1 MAGQHSATLRENSSF
16 LIDSVV
22 RSYGVVFFSQRK
34 SFGLLI
40 ALATFLNPLTGLIG
54 LFAILSSNAI
64 AFILG
69 LERQKIRKG
78 YYGFNAL
85 LVALALTF
93 FYAPSLN
100 LLILTF
106 LGSVITTLFAEALQ
120 RTFWHYLRLPALS
133 LPFVI
138 GFSIVVSASFGFGK
152 LEVAESSMGGTIVT
166 TGFDFLDLFL
176 KSIGAVLFQVD
187 VFSGAIILIAFLLHS
202 RIGVLLGLAG
212 FAAGY
217 ATHAWLGAYPQ
228 VLTEQYLG
236 FNYVLTGIALGGIFL
251 IPSAGALLLAVIA
264 ASASALIM
272 LSSKVLLPE
281 YLSPTAI
288 PFNIITLLVLYS
300 LKQRLVTA
308 SGLQLSAVE
317 ASTPEENLSTH
328 RANLKQFRRWGVE
341 VMLPFNGTW
350 SVTQGFNGGMTH
362 KEDWRFAIDFVVP
375 GARGKLYKGS
385 GAELSDYVCFGVPVL
400 AAAEGTVVY
409 VKSDVHDNHVG
420 AVNERENWGNA
431 VIIEHA
437 PHYYSCVAHLK
448 KGSIPV
454 KMGERVRAGQVIGQ
468 CGNSGRSPYPHL
480 HFQMQNV
487 PAIGAPTLHFEFA
500 HYVREEAGKK
510 EFMLRGEPKERDVVM
525 KLHVSPHAQQF
536 FPYSFAHDFIYSVKR
551 EGAEQEERWQTEI
564 DFHGNL
570 SLVSSPVETRMYF
583 TMDQGVLSVK
593 KLEGSSDTGLYHVGE
608 LLTDV
613 PLVTG
618 ETFAW
623 TSFEEADDPL
633 PRGMTALLD
642 LLAVLGISFKFKLAN
657 TLHST
662 QHSIKLTSNAQLVLR
677 TPVGSL
683 RPSKRIRKIGYTF
696 ARPSGLTHFE
706 GNSVELELKET
717 IERKEDKKA

>member
-1 MAGQHSATLRENSSF
+1 MAGQHSATLRENISF
-16 LIDSVV
+16 LIDSIV
-22 RSYGVVFFSQRK
+22 RSYGVIFFSQRS
-34 SFGLLI
+34 SFGLFI
-40 ALATFLNPLTGLIG
+40 AVTTFLNPLTGLIG
-54 LFAILSSNAI
+54 LFAILCSNAV
-64 AFILG
+64 AYILG

-106 LGSVITTLFAEALQ
+106 LGSVITTLFAEVLQ
-120 RTFWHYLRLPALS
+120 RTFWNYLRLPALS

-152 LEVAESSMGGTIVT
+152 LEVAESMTSWTNFT
-166 TGFDFLDLFL
+166 TGFFFLDFFL
-176 KSIGAVLFQVD
+176 KSIGAVLFQVN
-187 VFSGAIILIAFLLHS
+187 VLSGAIVLVAFLLHS
-202 RIGVLLGLAG
+202 RIGVLLGVAG

-251 IPSAGALLLAVIA
+251 VPSAGALLLAMLG

-281 YLSPTAI
+281 FLPPTAI

-300 LKQRLVTA
+300 LKQRLVPA

-328 RANLKQFRRWGVE
+328 RANLKRFRRWGVE

-350 SVTQGFNGGMTH
+350 IVTQGFNGEMTH
-362 KEDWRFAIDFVVP
+362 KEDWRFAVDFVVP
-375 GARGKLYKGS
+375 GARGKLHKGS
-385 GAELSDYVCFGVPVL
+385 GAELSDYACFGVPVL
-400 AAAEGTVVY
+400 AAADGTVVY
-409 VKSDVHDNHVG
+409 VRSDVNDNHVG
-420 AVNERENWGNA
+420 VVNERENWGNA
-431 VIIEHA
+431 VIIEHG
-437 PHYYSCVAHLK
+437 PSYYSCVAHLK
-448 KGSIPV
+448 KGSVPV
-454 KMGERVRAGQVIGQ
+454 KVGERVHAGQVIGQ

-480 HFQMQNV
+480 HFQMQSV
-487 PAIGAPTLHFEFA
+487 PTIGAPTLHFEFA
-500 HYVREEAGKK
+500 HYVRQEAGKK
-510 EFMLRGEPKERDVVM
+510 EFILRGEPKEQDIIM
-525 KLHVSPHAQQF
+525 KLPVSPHAHQF
-536 FPYSFAHDFIYSVKR
+536 FPYSFAHDFIYIVKKN
-551 EGAEQEERWQTEI
+551 GAEEKERWRTEI

-583 TMDQGVLSVK
+583 TTDQGVLSVK
-593 KLEGSSDTGLYHVGE
+593 KLEGSRDTGLYHVGE

-623 TSFEEADDPL
+623 TSYEEADDPL
-633 PRGMTALLD
+633 PRGMMLLLD

-657 TLHST
+657 VLLST
-662 QHSIKLTSNAQLVLR
+662 QHSIKLTSNSRLILR
-677 TPVGSL
+677 TPIGSL
-683 RPSKRIRKIGYTF
+683 NPSKRIKMITYTF
-696 ARPSGLTHFE
+696 SRPSGLTHFE
-706 GNSVELELKET
+706 GNGVELELKET
-717 IERKEDKKA
+717 IERGEERRG